1 METMGLARNWW
12 ALAIRGAAGI
22 IFGILAF
29 VMPGITLVTLILL
42 FGAYAIID
50 GIFGLV
56 AAFRGRA
63 AEQPWWWLALEGL
76 VSIGAGIVTFA
87 WPGLTALVLV
97 YVIAVWAV
105 ITGVLEIV
113 TAIRLRQEISNEWW
127 LVAGGVISVL
137 FGVLLMA
144 APGTGALALIFWI
157 GAYAIVFG
165 ALLVGLAFRLRHAQ
179 DEMRT
184 EMRRA
189 A

>member
-1 METMGLARNWW
+1 MEMMGLARNWW

-29 VMPGITLVTLILL
+29 IMPGITLVTLILL

-50 GIFGLV
+50 GLFNLV

>member
-179 DEMRT
+179 DEIRT